1 MSDDTTDKAGAETE
15 TAPERPG
22 KAGAKAKGDTPK
34 SGEGRKAAK
43 AETLEQKRF
52 DGVDPAAARRVEQ
65 SLEVVLDIPVT
76 LSMELGRTR
85 LSIRELLQ
93 LAQGSV
99 VKLDRPAGEPLDILV
114 NGCLIARGEVVVVN
128 ERFGVRITDI
138 VSPEERVKRLR

>member
-1 MSDDTTDKAGAETE
+1 MSEAQRIEDPVASDAAPAETI
-15 TAPERPG
+15 PG
-22 KAGAKAKGDTPK
+22 EALAQ
-34 SGEGRKAAK
+34 E
-43 AETLEQKRF
+43 RF
-52 DGVDPAAARRVEQ
+52 DETPGSAVPGREQ
-65 SLEVVLDIPVT
+65 RLDMVLDIPVT

-85 LSIRELLQ
+85 MCIRDLLR
-93 LAQGSV
+93 LNQGSV